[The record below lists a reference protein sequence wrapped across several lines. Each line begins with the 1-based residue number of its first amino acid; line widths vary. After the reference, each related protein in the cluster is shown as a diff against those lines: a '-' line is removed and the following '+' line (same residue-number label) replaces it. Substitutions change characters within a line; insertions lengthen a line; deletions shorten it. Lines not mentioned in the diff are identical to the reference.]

1 VGERGKLAFCFP
13 GQGSQEVGMGRAFA
27 ESVPAARAVF
37 EDADRAV
44 GYALTELC
52 FEGPIERLSET
63 EVTQP
68 ALVTATLACLAA
80 VGQSDLRPDFVIGHS
95 VGEYAALVASGATT
109 AADAVRLVRE
119 RGIATAAAAAERPG
133 AMAAIIGLD
142 DAIIEGLCNDID
154 EVWAANYN
162 SPGQVVVSGSVE
174 GVSALMAAAET
185 AGARR
190 AIRLKV
196 SGGFH
201 SLLTASAQPRLEAA
215 VARVEFQEPATPF
228 FSTVSC
234 GLAHAEEIP
243 ALLVQQLTAPVRFT
257 QSVERLRDLGVGTFV
272 EIGPGSVLS
281 GLVRRIDRSLS
292 AMSISDPEGLDR
304 VLLERAHA

>member
-1 VGERGKLAFCFP
+1 
-13 GQGSQEVGMGRAFA
+13 MGRAFA

-44 GYALTELC
+44 GYGLTELC

-80 VGQSDLRPDFVIGHS
+80 VQESGLAPDYVIGHS
-95 VGEYAALVASGATT
+95 VGEYAALVAAGALGGP
-109 AADAVRLVRE
+109 DAVRLVRE
-119 RGIATAAAAAERPG
+119 RGIATAAAAADTPG

-142 DAIIEGLCNDID
+142 DDVVEGLCDEID
-154 EVWAANYN
+154 GVWAANYN
-162 SPGQVVVSGSVE
+162 SPGQVVVSGTVD
-174 GVSALMAAAET
+174 GVTALMAAAEA

-201 SLLTASAQPRLEAA
+201 SPLTASAEPRLAAA

-234 GLAHAEEIP
+234 GLAHADEIP
-243 ALLVQQLTAPVRFT
+243 RLLVEQLTAPVRFT
-257 QSVERLRDLGVGTFV
+257 QSVEQLCDLGVDTFV
-272 EIGPGSVLS
+272 EVGPGSVLS

-292 AMSISDPEGLDR
+292 AMSISDPDGLDR
-304 VLLERAHA
+304 VLLERAHG